1 MKKRLIALLLIAVLL
16 IPAGIASAETWY
28 RVNTSSLK
36 VRMMDSESSQ
46 VLASMSRD
54 WALTVSKTTKSGWS
68 YVVFSNGREGYV
80 QSKYI
85 KKGSSY
91 KAWVTTDNTEVRNN
105 PNYTGTFA
113 KLARGT
119 QVTVLTHGSKY
130 DYVSTSFGKGYILN
144 ARLSRKKVKPSGS
157 KSTSTAVTGVN
168 YDAWVNIASGHTINL
183 YTDSNTNSAVIARYG
198 AATKVFVVS
207 HGSMWDLVQLDDGNQ
222 GWMLTRYLTANEPA
236 PTAVPDPDP
245 GQGGSTGY
253 TAYVATANKKSV
265 NARKG
270 NSTNY
275 TVLFKIPYGA
285 PVLVLKH
292 DTKWDYVQYNGQ
304 KGYVQ
309 NLYLQTSKPADAGE
323 IVTLDP
329 SATPTPKPV
338 FQPYVT
344 TVNVDSLNFHKK
356 KGDWSS
362 NVDGVG
368 RLNTGDIVTVVKIE
382 GDWAKVEYGSY
393 TGWVHKKFLN

>member
-16 IPAGIASAETWY
+16 VPAAVASAAGWY
-28 RVNTSSLK
+28 RVNTSSLQ
-36 VRMMDSESSQ
+36 VRLMDSESSK
-46 VLASMSRD
+46 VLASKGRD

-68 YVVFSNGREGYV
+68 YVIFSDGTEGYV
-80 QSKYI
+80 SSKYI

-91 KAWVTTDNTEVRNN
+91 KAWITSDETEVRTK
-105 PNYTGTFA
+105 PDYTGTFA
-113 KLARGT
+113 KLAKGT

-130 DYVSTSFGKGYILN
+130 DYVNTSFGKGYILN
-144 ARLSRKKVKPSGS
+144 ARLSKKKVKASGS
-157 KSTSTAVTGVN
+157 QSTSTLPTGVN

-183 YTDSNTNSAVIARYG
+183 YSSPDQSSSVVARYG
-198 AATKVFVVS
+198 ATTKMFVTS
-207 HGSMWDLVQLDDGNQ
+207 HGPIWDKVQLDDGNE
-222 GWMLTRYLTANEPA
+222 GWVLTKYLTTNEPA

-245 GQGGSTGY
+245 GQGDNTY
-253 TAYVATANKKSV
+253 TAYVVTGDKKAL
-265 NARKG
+265 NMRKG

-275 TVLFKIPYGA
+275 TVVGKIPYGA

-292 DTKWDYVQYNGQ
+292 ETKWDYVQYNGT

-309 NLYLQTSKPADAGE
+309 NKFLQTSKPADAGE
-323 IVTLDP
+323 IVTQDP
-329 SATPTPKPV
+329 NATPAPKQE
-338 FQPYVT
+338 FQPYNT
-344 TVNVDSLNFHKK
+344 TVNVDNLNFHKQ

-368 RLNTGDIVTVVKIE
+368 RLNAGDIVTVLKIE
-382 GDWAKVEYGSY
+382 GDWAKVEYGGY